1 MALIRYELLS
11 AFDALAPHCEVS
23 APLCEVAAS
32 GALDVP
38 VNLHAICTRIGIA
51 EARAGHIERALVAGG
66 PTGLFEKTT
75 PTKWRVSDR
84 SFAGELAPLLRGA
97 LLYRSRVHQDDNV
110 VDVVLTK
117 PPAPSQ
123 VTLQLES
130 MLSGTWGF
138 RDTKELLPAIAD
150 SAKASLVVMTPF
162 LDEVGAD
169 IVLNLFENTA
179 AADKCL
185 VLRTTRT
192 GELPEGLLRVQAALA
207 RRDVQVLNFKLDRL
221 GATGTETFHA
231 KVVLADDNA
240 AYVGSSNMN
249 QWSFQYSLELGLFVQ
264 GKAASRVAGV
274 MGAVRAVAQRLVTE

>member
-1 MALIRYELLS
+1 MVLSRHELLR
-11 AFDALAPHCEVS
+11 AFDALAPHSEVS

-32 GALDVP
+32 GALDMP
-38 VNLHAICTRIGIA
+38 VDLHAICTRIGVA
-51 EARAGHIERALVAGG
+51 EARAGHVERAMIAGG
-66 PTGLFEKTT
+66 PTGLFERVT

-84 SFAGELAPLLRGA
+84 GFAGELAPLLRGA
-97 LLYRSRVHQDDNV
+97 FLYRSRVHQDDDV

-123 VTLQLES
+123 VTLQLEG

-150 SAKASLVVMTPF
+150 SAKASLIVMTPF
-162 LDEVGAD
+162 LDEIGAD

-185 VLRTTRT
+185 VLRTTRA
-192 GELPEGLLRVQAALA
+192 GEPPEGLLRVQAALA
-207 RRDVQVLNFKLDRL
+207 QLGVQVLNFKLDRF

-231 KVVLADDNA
+231 KVILADDRA

-249 QWSFQYSLELGLFVQ
+249 QWSFHYSLELGLFVQ
-264 GKAASRVAGV
+264 GKAASRIAAV
-274 MGAVRAVAQRLVTE
+274 MRAIRAVAQPLARA